1 VGEGNGEPKT
11 VPESQLLA
19 LKATTQKQID
29 KLKAQVAELEKG
41 KDTEYQARLGVESSL
56 KKVQKELTEAQA
68 SVGELDKVKAER
80 DTATKS
86 RDELSQTVIDL
97 TRQNIEA
104 TYVLEEGVLEGKS
117 LDELNTYKQV
127 LEDTKAQKRD
137 LAKAGVDAGG
147 GGEAVVTGG
156 RTGRQLIK
164 EGLAAQE

>member
-1 VGEGNGEPKT
+1 
-11 VPESQLLA
+11 
-19 LKATTQKQID
+19 
-29 KLKAQVAELEKG
+29 
-41 KDTEYQARLGVESSL
+41 L